1 MDSDGIGYDLLLYCI
16 LVIISI
22 RMGRM
27 HWADVE
33 EHVFPLSDLDELLGN
48 DLMEHFI
55 HWWKHEEIKTISD
68 DW

>member
-1 MDSDGIGYDLLLYCI
+1 
-16 LVIISI
+16 
-22 RMGRM
+22 MGRM